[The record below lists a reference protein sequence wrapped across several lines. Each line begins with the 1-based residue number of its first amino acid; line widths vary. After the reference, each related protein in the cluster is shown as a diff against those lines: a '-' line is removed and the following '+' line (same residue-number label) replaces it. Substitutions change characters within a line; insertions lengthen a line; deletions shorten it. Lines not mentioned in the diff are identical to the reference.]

1 MSEYIYILYTLFLQ
15 TLKHSRNIMADYF
28 PFRWYDILRWKHV
41 PHWLLILYLYF
52 PVLYLHE
59 CISCGMDISHKI
71 RAAVCDQFLDSC
83 RTITFPGLSY
93 LSSVSWSWPVIG
105 QTPGNAGVSASPQ
118 PWPQAWWWR
127 QSCQLIT
134 SHPWDM
140 GEHSVLCH
148 KARSENSWRMLLLC
162 QLTAETDW

>member
-1 MSEYIYILYTLFLQ
+1 MLSSECLSISTFYIHYFFRLLNIQEILWLTIFL
-15 TLKHSRNIMADYF
+15 SVDMIY
-28 PFRWYDILRWKHV
+28 Y
-41 PHWLLILYLYF
+41 WLLILYLYF

-162 QLTAETDW
+162 QLTAETNW

>member
-1 MSEYIYILYTLFLQ
+1 MLSSECLSISTFYIHYFFRLLNIQEILWLTIFL
-15 TLKHSRNIMADYF
+15 SVDMIY
-28 PFRWYDILRWKHV
+28 Y
-41 PHWLLILYLYF
+41 WLLILYLYF

>member
-1 MSEYIYILYTLFLQ
+1 MLSSECLSISTFYIHYFFRLLNIQEILWLTIFL
-15 TLKHSRNIMADYF
+15 SVDMIY
-28 PFRWYDILRWKHV
+28 Y
-41 PHWLLILYLYF
+41 WLLILYLYF

-105 QTPGNAGVSASPQ
+105 QTPGNAGVSASPK